1 MDGEELGR
9 EGGEEGE
16 REVPNVK
23 IGPRTPEIQ
32 IEYYQKVSSHAQI

>member
-1 MDGEELGR
+1 MERNVEGVGEGGR
-9 EGGEEGE
+9 EGGREAEREGE

-32 IEYYQKVSSHAQI
+32 LGS